1 MLTIDRVELHIGEHS
16 GTAFIEVTWGAT
28 VSAADAA
35 EHPMYRETLLLLGDD
50 EGLGEDGR
58 SEPIP
63 GGMISDRIRFFSPSQ
78 QTFAETKQLQL
89 PVGALNEDGPFR
101 ASEIK
106 ARLTMV
112 PLPPQ
117 TMIAESNIIRRSAP
131 IAQPTPA

>member
-16 GTAFIEVTWGAT
+16 GTAFIEVTWGASVT
-28 VSAADAA
+28 AANAA
-35 EHPMYRETLLLLGDD
+35 EHPMYRETLLLIGDD

-63 GGMISDRIRFFSPSQ
+63 GGVISDRIRFFSPSQ
-78 QTFAETKQLQL
+78 PSFAATKQLQL
-89 PVGALNEDGPFR
+89 PVGALNEDGLFR

-117 TMIAESNIIRRSAP
+117 TMVAESNVVRRSAP
-131 IAQPTPA
+131 IIQPIPA